1 MLLLGFALNYLAM
14 TGLCLAM
21 SRHHKLLLS
30 GAPAP
35 SRQRLLRVVA
45 VVALL
50 LALLA
55 CISAR
60 GGEIG
65 SVLWL
70 CQLMLAGLLL
80 VGLLAWKARWVFPL
94 AGLLPVAGGVA
105 LLF

>member
-30 GAPAP
+30 GVPAP
-35 SRQRLLRVVA
+35 MRQRLLRALA
-45 VVALL
+45 VVGMVLG
-50 LALLA
+50 LLA
-55 CISAR
+55 CIGAQ

-80 VGLLAWKARWVFPL
+80 VSLLAWKARWVFPL